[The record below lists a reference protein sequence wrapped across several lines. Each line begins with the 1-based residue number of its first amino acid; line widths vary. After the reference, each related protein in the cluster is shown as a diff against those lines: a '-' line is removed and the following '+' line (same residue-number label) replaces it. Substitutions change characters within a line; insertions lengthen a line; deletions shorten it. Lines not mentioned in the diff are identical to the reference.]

1 MNWLDIIANAAAFVA
16 GAAAGFLLRSRAP
29 AGKSAWDEDRKASG
43 KK

>member
-1 MNWLDIIANAAAFVA
+1 MNWFDLIANAAAFIA
-16 GAAAGFLLRSRAP
+16 GTATGFLLRSRAP